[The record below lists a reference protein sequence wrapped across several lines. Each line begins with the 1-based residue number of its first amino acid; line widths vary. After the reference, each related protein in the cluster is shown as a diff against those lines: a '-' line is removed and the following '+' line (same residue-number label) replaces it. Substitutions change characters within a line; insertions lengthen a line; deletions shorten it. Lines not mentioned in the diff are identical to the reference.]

1 MDMKFLVLSPE
12 IPNVYRYYIRNAS
25 RIDYSGKMLGHN
37 VSTTKGANLLREEYF
52 KLGLNEDGTMTK
64 GTFLKELEKG
74 RGKWILTY
82 VDETRDPIAD
92 GTSGNFLA
100 DGYMVL
106 VPGAQLDRMLISDF
120 IVFEQG
126 IGRGKTQY
134 AALEEYVKKNYP
146 KVKELYGCCPFKKSQ
161 PFWKKMGFVFDTK
174 DPIMGMNSKKL

>member
-1 MDMKFLVLSPE
+1 MKFLVLSPE
-12 IPNVYRYYIRNAS
+12 IPNVYRYYIRNAG
-25 RIDYSGKMLGHN
+25 RIDYGDKEFGRSRL
-37 VSTTKGANLLREEYF
+37 SITETSPLREEYF

-64 GTFLKELEKG
+64 GVFLQELAKG
-74 RGKWILTY
+74 RGIWILTY

-92 GTSGNFLA
+92 GISGNYLA

-106 VPGAQLDRMLISDF
+106 VPSAQPDRMLISDF

-146 KVKELYGCCPFKKSQ
+146 KVKKLYGCCPFKKSQ